1 MNWRRLL
8 PGFLRERL
16 DVSRWDVTAYM
27 GEVAQQIPPDN
38 LVLDAGAGDCRYRP
52 LFTGRRYVGIDAAVG
67 KRLQYG
73 GLDVLGSLDTLPF
86 RDEAFDCALCMNV
99 LEHVRRPEACLREIH
114 RVLKPQGFVYVM
126 VPLFARV
133 HQAPHDY
140 FRYTSFGIRYLLERT
155 GFAVEYVQPVG
166 GYFRV
171 LANFLSRATGYLFP
185 RERAWPLR
193 VLLSPIELLAK
204 AVFSLVVPLVC
215 LSLDPLDRKQTHCM
229 GYRCK
234 ARRMPGE
241 GQSLPRA

>member
-1 MNWRRLL
+1 MNLRKLL
-8 PGFLRERL
+8 PRFLSERL

-27 GEVAQQIPPDN
+27 AEVAQQIPPN
-38 LVLDAGAGDCRYRP
+38 TLVLDAGAGDCRYRP

-86 RDEAFDCALCMNV
+86 RDEAFDAALCMNV

-114 RVLKPQGFVYVM
+114 RVLKPEAVVYVM

-155 GFAVEYVQPVG
+155 GFTVESVQPVG

-171 LANFLSRATGYLFP
+171 LANFLSRASGYLFP
-185 RERAWPLR
+185 RERAWALR

-204 AVFSLVVPLVC
+204 VMFSLVVPLVC
-215 LSLDPLDRKQTHCM
+215 LGLDPLDRKRTHCM

-234 ARRMPGE
+234 GRRM
-241 GQSLPRA
+241 AAT